1 VVLNNCN
8 PAYGFAR
15 AEEIRKAVAQKPVP
29 SSSGPVPTTMSLS
42 LLMSQEW
49 GCLPVEELLH
59 EADAALYAAKAAGR
73 NCVKVASPKIS
84 SAAAAPQAQELIQLR
99 S

>member
-1 VVLNNCN
+1 
-8 PAYGFAR
+8 
-15 AEEIRKAVAQKPVP
+15 
-29 SSSGPVPTTMSLS
+29 MSRG

-49 GCLPVEELLH
+49 GSLAVEELLH

-84 SAAAAPQAQELIQLR
+84 SADVDLQAQDPVRLR
-99 S
+99 R

>member
-8 PAYGFAR
+8 RAYGFAR

-29 SSSGPVPTTMSLS
+29 SSTGPVPITMSLS

-59 EADAALYAAKAAGR
+59 EALYAAKAAGR
-73 NCVKVASPKIS
+73 DCKVASPKIS
-84 SAAAAPQAQELIQLR
+84 SAAAAPQAQDLIQLR
-99 S
+99 R